1 MGSDFMFSLGSLKTL
16 KPYLWPHKKWLIFS
30 LLMAFPLSALRA
42 GPIPLV
48 KYLVDDILVKKDP
61 DQLLLFPIAFVGL
74 YLLNLFVRFFHFYSI
89 RIAVVRTNQAVRERL
104 NEHLISLSPDFFS
117 EKRAGE
123 LISRVTADPMQLDQG
138 IASINV
144 LIREPITFI
153 ALFGYALYSNWKL
166 TVLTLTIVP
175 ALGLIFGKSG
185 EFVKSR
191 IAEYQARNAENFSV
205 VQETIGGIRVLQL
218 FNLQNTRISKFNQ
231 QMNELTRLLLRISRI
246 EELASPMIELVTSF
260 AIALIL
266 YFGGRAVLRNEISS
280 GDLLAFFASFGLM
293 INPIRQLTDINSK
306 LHSAAAAMDRIND
319 FLSWTPKVRSPENAV
334 GVNSIRRGIE
344 FKNISFQYPDS
355 PERKVLDQVSFNLP
369 FGKTVA
375 LVGQSGSGK
384 SSIVQLMTRMYD
396 VTDGAILVDGQDLRT
411 LDLKSWRDLV
421 SVVSQDVFLFH
432 DTIYENILMGKP
444 GASREEVEIAAKRAY
459 ALEFIN
465 RLPQGF
471 ETPVGDRGVKLSGGE
486 RQRISIARA
495 FLKNSPCLILDEATS
510 NLDNESE
517 KIVQQSL
524 ESLMEHRTTLVIAHR
539 LTTIRNADLIVV
551 LKQGRIL
558 ESGTY
563 SSLVEKGGEFQ
574 RLLAFTQT
582 A

>member
-1 MGSDFMFSLGSLKTL
+1 MFSLGSLKTL

-61 DQLLLFPIAFVGL
+61 DQLLLFPIAFIGL

-355 PERKVLDQVSFNLP
+355 TDRKVLDQVSFVLP

-471 ETPVGDRGVKLSGGE
+471 DTLVGDRGVKLSGGE

>member
-1 MGSDFMFSLGSLKTL
+1 MFSLGSLKTL

>member
-1 MGSDFMFSLGSLKTL
+1 
-16 KPYLWPHKKWLIFS
+16 
-30 LLMAFPLSALRA
+30 MAFPLSALRA

-61 DQLLLFPIAFVGL
+61 DQLLLFPIAFIGL

-319 FLSWTPKVRSPENAV
+319 FLSWKPKVRSPENAV

-355 PERKVLDQVSFNLP
+355 TERKVLDQVSFDLP

-471 ETPVGDRGVKLSGGE
+471 DTLVGDRGVKLSGGE